1 VAAISPGPNDP
12 EFQNVEQLFIDPSVC
27 IDCGACVDVCPVLAI
42 FQRASLPEQWQH
54 YVEINRQYFEVLP
67 R

>member
-12 EFQNVEQLFIDPSVC
+12 EFQNVEQLFINPSVC

-42 FQRASLPEQWQH
+42 FQPASLPEQWQH